1 MTTAQSLYDFIRPS
15 SRALVAPAT
24 LLIVYSMLHLPIA
37 DGLFASKLIPA
48 IWAYLVVIWWRS
60 IQNLT
65 KNVFDEPL
73 SSRLFLGGGYVTVAI
88 GWTVV
93 LIFLNNPIVAQRLFT
108 IGPIVFGLVWL
119 ACRNMTEVQTSQGL
133 WKWSKLPSPRF
144 RSFAAALHGTGL
156 ILRGI
161 INEAFIAMDNEI
173 AWILSLTALPILA
186 LWCADIAIV
195 RGLVA
200 RRATNKRPNT

>member
-1 MTTAQSLYDFIRPS
+1 MTTAQSLYDFIRPQ

-24 LLIVYSMLHLPIA
+24 LLVVYSMLHLPIA

-60 IQNLT
+60 IQNQIR
-65 KNVFDEPL
+65 NVFEYPFSD
-73 SSRLFLGGGYVTVAI
+73 RVFLVVGYVTVAI
-88 GWTVV
+88 GWTVA
-93 LIFLNNPIVAQRLFT
+93 LIFLNNPIIAQRLFT

-119 ACRNMTEVQTSQGL
+119 ACRKIPEVQTSRGL
-133 WKWSKLPSPRF
+133 WKWARLSSPRF
-144 RSFAAALHGTGL
+144 RSFAAILYGIGL

-173 AWILSLTALPILA
+173 AWLLSLAALPVLVS
-186 LWCADIAIV
+186 WCVDIAIV
-195 RGLVA
+195 RGLIA
-200 RRATNKRPNT
+200 RGATHKPPNA